1 MTMRQ
6 LYLVRHATPAVQP
19 NVPAIEWPLADR
31 GIEEA
36 RALAEIARAWDLR
49 AVYASREPKAQSTAL
64 IIAEPSLLPVHVVDG
79 FEELRIDHWIGN
91 SDEFGDTVREI
102 LAQPA
107 LSLRGAERAE
117 TAAERFASAIRIVE
131 QGPFPAAA
139 VTHGR
144 VLSAWL
150 GATLQL
156 EDPFALWRSIPMPGW
171 TRLDLD
177 RLEPGIP
184 PAFHSEAP

>member
-1 MTMRQ
+1 MRA

-19 NVPAIEWPLADR
+19 NVPAVEWPLADR
-31 GIEEA
+31 GIDEA
-36 RALAEIARAWDLR
+36 RALAQVAREWDLR

-64 IIAEPSLLPVHVVDG
+64 IVAEPSLIPVHVVEG
-79 FEELRIDHWIGN
+79 FEELRIDQWIGN
-91 SDEFGDTVREI
+91 SDEFADTVRQI
-102 LAQPA
+102 LEQPT
-107 LSLRGAERAE
+107 LSLRGAERA
-117 TAAERFASAIRIVE
+117 TIAADRFAAAIRIVE

-150 GATLQL
+150 GRTLRL

-177 RLEPGIP
+177 DLRAATMEPFQGL
-184 PAFHSEAP
+184 

>member
-1 MTMRQ
+1 MRH

-36 RALAEIARAWDLR
+36 RALAETARGWHLR
-49 AVYASREPKAQSTAL
+49 AIYASREPKAQSTAL

-79 FEELRIDHWIGN
+79 FEELRIDQWIGN
-91 SDEFGDTVREI
+91 SDEFADTVRKI
-102 LAQPA
+102 LQQPA

-117 TAAERFASAIRIVE
+117 AAVDRFAAAVRIVE
-131 QGPFPAAA
+131 QGPFPAAV

-150 GATLQL
+150 GRTLRL
-156 EDPFALWRSIPMPGW
+156 EDSFAVWRSIPMPGW

-177 RLEPGIP
+177 GLRASAFEPFR
-184 PAFHSEAP
+184 AV